1 MQPARR
7 AGAEPRV
14 GRCASWLP
22 APSAVRSQLPSLTP
36 VSSQGWGRVFY
47 VRAPA
52 LGSARRAGRSARSR
66 VRASAIIGPR
76 RQAWKERGNGAVG
89 RDLWWRYLVG
99 LVWRGVAWCTVRKPF
114 WHLGSHTGRW
124 APKFSMFVVP
134 LAGVQYSTV
143 QSVVY
148 RGLV

>member
-99 LVWRGVAWCTVRKPF
+99 LVWRGVAWP
-114 WHLGSHTGRW
+114 G
-124 APKFSMFVVP
+124 APLENLFGTSALTRADGHRSF
-134 LAGVQYSTV
+134 LCLWS
-143 QSVVY
+143 
-148 RGLV
+148 R